1 MDGVAGENF
10 EIGLFHLLQIDFTK
24 YLYIKKSLD
33 VKFIYFVIANNQ
45 IIFSKS
51 VVLFT
56 ALSIFRFNFEL
67 LILIDRV
74 VSQYS
79 LATVKDKNRGK

>member
-1 MDGVAGENF
+1 MDWVVGENF
-10 EIGLFHLLQIDFTK
+10 EIRLSDLLQIDFTK
-24 YLYIKKSLD
+24 YFYIKMSLD

-45 IIFSKS
+45 IIFLKS